1 MIVNYRIYMCQFLR
15 YSPDLYHNQL
25 KTDRN
30 HTDFGLFYTDNS
42 CFPYILSWFCPVKY
56 YFAISSANL
65 AKGFFIA
72 NASSTT
78 ITVTIKNKP
87 KAFPSRISNK
97 PPYIACP
104 MGVAHIPIHMAQDIT
119 FPIRL
124 PGTIICKYDMICIEK
139 NVARSIITKQLTIM
153 IP

>member
-1 MIVNYRIYMCQFLR
+1 MTALQLFSLQTLPFPSRLLEVLVYGSVNFTCLS
-15 YSPDLYHNQL
+15 YSSSFHRSIQDGVN
-25 KTDRN
+25 
-30 HTDFGLFYTDNS
+30 
-42 CFPYILSWFCPVKY
+42 
-56 YFAISSANL
+56 SANL

-124 PGTIICKYDMICIEK
+124 PGTIICKYDMICIE
-139 NVARSIITKQLTIM
+139 NSVARNIIIKQLTIM